1 MRHAFLIPVLA
12 FALAACKEE
21 AVTPP
26 APVSMTA
33 EAVGHF
39 CQMDLL
45 EHPGPKA
52 QVHLEGLP
60 FPLFFSQV
68 RDAEAYRRMPEQSHA
83 ITAVYVSDMAVAP
96 GWDDPGTDN
105 WIAAGDAIY
114 VVGAA
119 RLGGMG
125 AQEFVPFSDPEAARA
140 FAARHGGEVKGLE
153 DIPDQLVLAAETP
166 TGAAAAPDADDGD
179 YLDRLRA
186 ITPKTGD

>member
-1 MRHAFLIPVLA
+1 MNRLILIAALPLV
-12 FALAACKEE
+12 LAACKQE
-21 AVTPP
+21 AAAPP

-60 FPLFFSQV
+60 YPLFFSQV

-83 ITAVYVSDMAVAP
+83 ITAVYVSDMTVAP
-96 GWDDPGTDN
+96 GWDDPGADN

-125 AQEFVPFSDPEAARA
+125 GQEFVPFSDPEAARA
-140 FAARHGGEVKGLE
+140 FAARHGGEVMGLA
-153 DIPDQLVLAAETP
+153 DIPDRLVLAAETP
-166 TGAAAAPDADDGD
+166 TAAAAPDADDSD
-179 YLDRLRA
+179 YLDRLNA
-186 ITPKTGD
+186 IAPKTGD